1 MYARAC
7 IYEKKIVSLQPKWA
21 LCSGLNENERD
32 TDRNRNGDG
41 GGVAAERGSDLAQGS
56 SFPFGAYLGES
67 SYAAGG
73 YPLCYLAGPRS
84 QTKKKN
90 ENR

>member
-1 MYARAC
+1 MG
-7 IYEKKIVSLQPKWA
+7 IVPRI
-21 LCSGLNENERD
+21 ERNERD
-32 TDRNRNGDG
+32 TDSYRNGDG

-67 SYAAGG
+67 SYAASG
-73 YPLCYLAGPRS
+73 YPLCYLAGPRG

>member
-32 TDRNRNGDG
+32 TDSNGNGDG

-56 SFPFGAYLGES
+56 PFSLGTYLGEPA
-67 SYAAGG
+67 YAAGWH
-73 YPLCYLAGPRS
+73 PLCYITRP
-84 QTKKKN
+84 
-90 ENR
+90 